1 MRQKHPEEE
10 TNKMIKYMKKVSS
23 SFVIREMKNFL
34 NKLALYWEFGVDM
47 HTLLYLKQI
56 TNKDLL

>member
-1 MRQKHPEEE
+1 
-10 TNKMIKYMKKVSS
+10 MKKFSS
-23 SFVIREMKNFL
+23 SFVIREMKRFL
-34 NKLALYWEFGVDM
+34 NEIALYWEFGVDM

>member
-10 TNKMIKYMKKVSS
+10 TNKMIKYMKKFSS

-34 NKLALYWEFGVDM
+34 LSHEGSLLPLASPFPRQCHAKSVL
-47 HTLLYLKQI
+47 
-56 TNKDLL
+56 

>member
-1 MRQKHPEEE
+1 
-10 TNKMIKYMKKVSS
+10 MIKYMKKFSS

-47 HTLLYLKQI
+47 HTLLYLNQI